1 MLRAMPAPISL
12 RMMSGEHNSF
22 EGVSAWKQAISS
34 ERLVASEVWSCLQN
48 NNNNEYYL
56 SLATGAYNNNNK
68 NNRYY
73 VVPIAS

>member
-48 NNNNEYYL
+48 SNTYEYYL
-56 SLATGAYNNNNK
+56 SLATGAYTNNLK
-68 NNRYY
+68 YYRYY